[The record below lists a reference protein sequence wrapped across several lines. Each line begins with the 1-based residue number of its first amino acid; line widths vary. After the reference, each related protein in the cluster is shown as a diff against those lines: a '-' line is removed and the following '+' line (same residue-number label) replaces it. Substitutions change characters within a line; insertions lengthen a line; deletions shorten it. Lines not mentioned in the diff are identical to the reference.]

1 MFVRRCSREKG
12 AKKKKRTEFGNIGK
26 IVFAGSVRAASG
38 NSGAA
43 VIVTARRDA
52 RHHDVG
58 IPRRNVIVGDVPELA
73 RLADLSGLHERA
85 GIRGA
90 GV

>member
-1 MFVRRCSREKG
+1 MEERKGQRELSEVRRL
-12 AKKKKRTEFGNIGK
+12 GNIGK
-26 IVFAGSVRAASG
+26 LVFAGSVRAASG
-38 NSGAA
+38 ISGAA
-43 VIVTARRDA
+43 VIATARREA
-52 RHHDVG
+52 RNHEVG
-58 IPRRNVIVGDVPELA
+58 IPQHVIVGDVSELA